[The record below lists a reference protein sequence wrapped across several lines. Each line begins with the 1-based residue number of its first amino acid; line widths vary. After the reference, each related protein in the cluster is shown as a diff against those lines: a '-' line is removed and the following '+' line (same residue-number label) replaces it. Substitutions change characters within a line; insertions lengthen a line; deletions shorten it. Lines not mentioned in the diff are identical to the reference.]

1 MKTPM
6 EKYQND
12 VAYKTFVDMLVDA
25 IIKCQYTPSEIREMS
40 LFACIL
46 YERYHTKPLIVFKNN
61 KMEIIKEES

>member
-12 VAYKTFVDMLVDA
+12 VAYKTFVDMLVDV

-46 YERYHTKPLIVFKNN
+46 YEQHHTKPLIVFKNN
-61 KMEIIKEES
+61 TLEIEEKP